1 MAVTYTIQGRLDGL
15 NAYVNA
21 CRTNPYKGAK
31 CKRSN
36 QKICRC
42 SIPYELREKD
52 REIIF
57 PVRVEITWYEKDRR
71 RDPDNIA
78 SAKKYILDSLVE
90 AGVFPDD
97 GWKYVKGFTNV
108 FRLFYHC
115 LLHTNLEDK
124 RYCGREIKAGQFV
137 SSITRISAETG
148 LTESQVRT
156 ALKKLKDTGYLS
168 TKSTNKYTIYT
179 VNDYEKYIDC
189 GQVIEATAKVE
200 NGTKMEQ
207 PVERKMEQT
216 DKNAKKNC
224 EKSKENCEKSNKK
237 AINECFEKLWKQ
249 YPNKRGK
256 GQVSDAKKKTL
267 YEIGEEK
274 IERALKR
281 YLDDL
286 SKDSSWRKP
295 QNGSTFFNSGYVD
308 YLDENYE
315 KPPEPKPQR
324 NPASILECERDYDFD
339 NLEQQLFKKQ
349 LE

>member
-1 MAVTYTIQGRLDGL
+1 MQININTDW
-15 NAYVNA
+15 
-21 CRTNPYKGAK
+21 
-31 CKRSN
+31 
-36 QKICRC
+36 
-42 SIPYELREKD
+42 E
-52 REIIF
+52 
-57 PVRVEITWYEKDRR
+57 WYESK
-71 RDPDNIA
+71 
-78 SAKKYILDSLVE
+78 
-90 AGVFPDD
+90 
-97 GWKYVKGFTNV
+97 NV
-108 FRLFYHC
+108 FRLFTHC
-115 LLHTNLEDK
+115 LLHTNTQNI

-156 ALKKLKDTGYLS
+156 ALKKLKDTGYIS

-179 VNDYEKYIDC
+179 VNEYQKYIDC
-189 GQVIEATAKVE
+189 GQVAEATTEENTVVE

-207 PVERKMEQT
+207 TEEK
-216 DKNAKKNC
+216 AKKNC

-237 AINECFEKLWKQ
+237 AINDCFERLWKQ

-256 GQVSDAKKKTL
+256 GQVSDTKKKTL

-324 NPASILECERDYDFD
+324 NPASVLSCERDYDFD
-339 NLEQQLFKKQ
+339 DLEMQLLHKQ

>member
-1 MAVTYTIQGRLDGL
+1 MQININTDW
-15 NAYVNA
+15 
-21 CRTNPYKGAK
+21 
-31 CKRSN
+31 
-36 QKICRC
+36 
-42 SIPYELREKD
+42 E
-52 REIIF
+52 
-57 PVRVEITWYEKDRR
+57 WYE
-71 RDPDNIA
+71 N
-78 SAKKYILDSLVE
+78 
-90 AGVFPDD
+90 
-97 GWKYVKGFTNV
+97 TNV

-124 RYCGREIKAGQFV
+124 RYCGKEIKAGQFV

-156 ALKKLKDTGYLS
+156 ALKKLKDTGYIS
-168 TKSTNKYTIYT
+168 TKSTNKYTVYT
-179 VNDYEKYIDC
+179 INEYQKYIDC
-189 GQVIEATAKVE
+189 GQVAETTTEEKTVVE

-207 PVERKMEQT
+207 T
-216 DKNAKKNC
+216 DENAKKNC

-237 AINECFEKLWKQ
+237 AFIDCFERLWKQ

-256 GQVSDAKKKTL
+256 GQVSDTKKKTL

-324 NPASILECERDYDFD
+324 NPASVLECERDYDFD
-339 NLEQQLFKKQ
+339 NLEQQLLEKQ
-349 LE
+349 FGGNT

>member
-1 MAVTYTIQGRLDGL
+1 MNININTDW
-15 NAYVNA
+15 
-21 CRTNPYKGAK
+21 
-31 CKRSN
+31 
-36 QKICRC
+36 
-42 SIPYELREKD
+42 E
-52 REIIF
+52 
-57 PVRVEITWYEKDRR
+57 WYE
-71 RDPDNIA
+71 N
-78 SAKKYILDSLVE
+78 
-90 AGVFPDD
+90 
-97 GWKYVKGFTNV
+97 TNV
-108 FRLFYHC
+108 FRMFYHC

-156 ALKKLKDTGYLS
+156 ALKKLKDTGYIS

-179 VNDYEKYIDC
+179 VNEYQKYIDC
-189 GQVIEATAKVE
+189 GQVAKATTEENTVVK

-207 PVERKMEQT
+207 PVERKMEQSEE
-216 DKNAKKNC
+216 NAK
-224 EKSKENCEKSNKK
+224 ETCEKSNKK
-237 AINECFEKLWKQ
+237 AINECFERFWKK

-256 GQVSDAKKKTL
+256 GQVSDTKKKTL

-315 KPPEPKPQR
+315 KPQEPKPQR
-324 NPASILECERDYDFD
+324 NPASVLSCERDYDFD
-339 NLEQQLFKKQ
+339 DLEMQLLHKQ

>member
-1 MAVTYTIQGRLDGL
+1 MNININTDW
-15 NAYVNA
+15 
-21 CRTNPYKGAK
+21 
-31 CKRSN
+31 
-36 QKICRC
+36 
-42 SIPYELREKD
+42 EWE
-52 REIIF
+52 
-57 PVRVEITWYEKDRR
+57 WYE
-71 RDPDNIA
+71 N
-78 SAKKYILDSLVE
+78 
-90 AGVFPDD
+90 
-97 GWKYVKGFTNV
+97 TNV

-156 ALKKLKDTGYLS
+156 ALKKLKDTGYIS

-179 VNDYEKYIDC
+179 VNEYQKYIDC
-189 GQVIEATAKVE
+189 GQVAKATTEENTVVK

-207 PVERKMEQT
+207 PVEK
-216 DKNAKKNC
+216 AKETC
-224 EKSKENCEKSNKK
+224 EKSKENCEKPNKK
-237 AINECFEKLWKQ
+237 AFIDCFERLWKQ

-256 GQVSDAKKKTL
+256 GQVSDTKKKTL

-324 NPASILECERDYDFD
+324 NPASVLECERDYDFD
-339 NLEQQLFKKQ
+339 DLEMQLLHKQ

>member
-1 MAVTYTIQGRLDGL
+1 MNINISADW
-15 NAYVNA
+15 
-21 CRTNPYKGAK
+21 
-31 CKRSN
+31 
-36 QKICRC
+36 
-42 SIPYELREKD
+42 E
-52 REIIF
+52 
-57 PVRVEITWYEKDRR
+57 WYE
-71 RDPDNIA
+71 N
-78 SAKKYILDSLVE
+78 
-90 AGVFPDD
+90 
-97 GWKYVKGFTNV
+97 TNV

-115 LLHTNLEDK
+115 LLHTNLEDR
-124 RYCGREIKAGQFV
+124 RYCGKEIKAGQFV
-137 SSITRISAETG
+137 SSRARISAETG
-148 LTESQVRT
+148 LTVDQVRT
-156 ALKKLKDTGYLS
+156 ALKKLKDTGYIS

-189 GQVIEATAKVE
+189 GQVVEATAKVE

-207 PVERKMEQT
+207 PVERKMEQPEE
-216 DKNAKKNC
+216 DAK
-224 EKSKENCEKSNKK
+224 ETCEKSNKK
-237 AINECFEKLWKQ
+237 AINECFERLWKK

-256 GQVSDAKKKTL
+256 GQVSDTKKKTL

-315 KPPEPKPQR
+315 KPPEPQR
-324 NPASILECERDYDFD
+324 NPASILACERDYDFD
-339 NLEQQLFKKQ
+339 SLEMQLMQKQ

>member
-1 MAVTYTIQGRLDGL
+1 MQINI
-15 NAYVNA
+15 NANW
-21 CRTNPYKGAK
+21 
-31 CKRSN
+31 
-36 QKICRC
+36 
-42 SIPYELREKD
+42 E
-52 REIIF
+52 
-57 PVRVEITWYEKDRR
+57 WYE
-71 RDPDNIA
+71 N
-78 SAKKYILDSLVE
+78 
-90 AGVFPDD
+90 
-97 GWKYVKGFTNV
+97 TNV

-124 RYCGREIKAGQFV
+124 RYCGKEIKAGQFV

-156 ALKKLKDTGYLS
+156 ALKKLKDTGYIS

-179 VNDYEKYIDC
+179 VIGYQEYIDC
-189 GQVIEATAKVE
+189 VQVAETTTEENKVVE

-207 PVERKMEQT
+207 T
-216 DKNAKKNC
+216 DEKAKETC

-237 AINECFEKLWKQ
+237 AFIDCFERLWKQ

-256 GQVSDAKKKTL
+256 GQVSDTKKKTL

-274 IERALKR
+274 IGRALKR

-324 NPASILECERDYDFD
+324 NPASVLSCERDYDFD
-339 NLEQQLFKKQ
+339 DLEMQLLHKQ

>member
-1 MAVTYTIQGRLDGL
+1 MNININTDW
-15 NAYVNA
+15 
-21 CRTNPYKGAK
+21 
-31 CKRSN
+31 
-36 QKICRC
+36 
-42 SIPYELREKD
+42 E
-52 REIIF
+52 
-57 PVRVEITWYEKDRR
+57 WYE
-71 RDPDNIA
+71 N
-78 SAKKYILDSLVE
+78 
-90 AGVFPDD
+90 
-97 GWKYVKGFTNV
+97 TNV

-124 RYCGREIKAGQFV
+124 RYCGKEIKAGQFV
-137 SSITRISAETG
+137 SSIPRISAETG

-156 ALKKLKDTGYLS
+156 ALKKLKDTGYIS

-179 VNDYEKYIDC
+179 VNEYRKYIDC
-189 GQVIEATAKVE
+189 GQVAETTTEENKVVE

-216 DKNAKKNC
+216 EEKAKETC
-224 EKSKENCEKSNKK
+224 EKPNKK
-237 AINECFEKLWKQ
+237 AFIDCFERLWKQ

-256 GQVSDAKKKTL
+256 GQVSDTKKKTL

-315 KPPEPKPQR
+315 KPQEPKPQR
-324 NPASILECERDYDFD
+324 NPASILSCERDYDFD
-339 NLEQQLFKKQ
+339 SLEMQLMQKQ

>member
-1 MAVTYTIQGRLDGL
+1 MNININTGW
-15 NAYVNA
+15 
-21 CRTNPYKGAK
+21 
-31 CKRSN
+31 
-36 QKICRC
+36 
-42 SIPYELREKD
+42 E
-52 REIIF
+52 
-57 PVRVEITWYEKDRR
+57 WYE
-71 RDPDNIA
+71 N
-78 SAKKYILDSLVE
+78 
-90 AGVFPDD
+90 
-97 GWKYVKGFTNV
+97 TNV

-124 RYCGREIKAGQFV
+124 RYCGKEIKAGQFV

-156 ALKKLKDTGYLS
+156 ALKKLKDTGYIS

-179 VNDYEKYIDC
+179 VNEYQKYIDC
-189 GQVIEATAKVE
+189 GQVVEATTEGNKVVE

-207 PVERKMEQT
+207 TVERKMEQPEEKVKET
-216 DKNAKKNC
+216 C

-237 AINECFEKLWKQ
+237 AFIDCFERLWKK

-256 GQVSDAKKKTL
+256 EQVSDTKKKTL

-315 KPPEPKPQR
+315 KPQEPKPQR
-324 NPASILECERDYDFD
+324 NPASILACERDYDFD
-339 NLEQQLFKKQ
+339 SLEMQLMQKQ

>member
-1 MAVTYTIQGRLDGL
+1 MQININTDW
-15 NAYVNA
+15 
-21 CRTNPYKGAK
+21 
-31 CKRSN
+31 
-36 QKICRC
+36 
-42 SIPYELREKD
+42 E
-52 REIIF
+52 
-57 PVRVEITWYEKDRR
+57 WYE
-71 RDPDNIA
+71 
-78 SAKKYILDSLVE
+78 S
-90 AGVFPDD
+90 
-97 GWKYVKGFTNV
+97 TNV
-108 FRLFYHC
+108 FRLFTHC
-115 LLHTNLEDK
+115 LLHTNTQNI

-156 ALKKLKDTGYLS
+156 ALKKLKDTGYIS

-179 VNDYEKYIDC
+179 INEYQKYIDC
-189 GQVIEATAKVE
+189 GQVAETTTEENTVVE

-207 PVERKMEQT
+207 T
-216 DKNAKKNC
+216 DENAKKNC

-237 AINECFEKLWKQ
+237 AINECFERLWKQ

-256 GQVSDAKKKTL
+256 GQVSDTKKKTL

-324 NPASILECERDYDFD
+324 NPASVLECERDYDFD
-339 NLEQQLFKKQ
+339 NLEQQLLEKQ
-349 LE
+349 FGGNT

>member
-1 MAVTYTIQGRLDGL
+1 MNININTDW
-15 NAYVNA
+15 
-21 CRTNPYKGAK
+21 
-31 CKRSN
+31 
-36 QKICRC
+36 
-42 SIPYELREKD
+42 E
-52 REIIF
+52 
-57 PVRVEITWYEKDRR
+57 WYE
-71 RDPDNIA
+71 N
-78 SAKKYILDSLVE
+78 
-90 AGVFPDD
+90 
-97 GWKYVKGFTNV
+97 TNV

-124 RYCGREIKAGQFV
+124 RYCGKEIKAGQFV

-156 ALKKLKDTGYLS
+156 ALKKLKDTGYIS

-179 VNDYEKYIDC
+179 VNGYQKYIDC
-189 GQVIEATAKVE
+189 GQVAETTTEENTVVE

-207 PVERKMEQT
+207 PVERKMEQPE
-216 DKNAKKNC
+216 KNAK
-224 EKSKENCEKSNKK
+224 ETCEKSNKK

-256 GQVSDAKKKTL
+256 GQVSDAKKKVL
-267 YEIGEEK
+267 YQIGEEH
-274 IERALKR
+274 IQRALKR
-281 YLDDL
+281 YLNGL
-286 SKDSSWRKP
+286 EKDASWRKP

-324 NPASILECERDYDFD
+324 NPASILACERDYDFD
-339 NLEQQLFKKQ
+339 SLEMQLMQKQ

>member
-1 MAVTYTIQGRLDGL
+1 MNININTDW
-15 NAYVNA
+15 
-21 CRTNPYKGAK
+21 
-31 CKRSN
+31 
-36 QKICRC
+36 
-42 SIPYELREKD
+42 E
-52 REIIF
+52 
-57 PVRVEITWYEKDRR
+57 WYE
-71 RDPDNIA
+71 N
-78 SAKKYILDSLVE
+78 
-90 AGVFPDD
+90 
-97 GWKYVKGFTNV
+97 TNV

-124 RYCGREIKAGQFV
+124 RYCGKEIKAGQFV

-156 ALKKLKDTGYLS
+156 ALKKLKETGYIS

-179 VNDYEKYIDC
+179 VNEYQKYIDC
-189 GQVIEATAKVE
+189 GQVAETTTEENKVVE

-207 PVERKMEQT
+207 TEEK
-216 DKNAKKNC
+216 AKETC

-237 AINECFEKLWKQ
+237 AFIDCFEKLWKQ

-315 KPPEPKPQR
+315 KPPEPQR
-324 NPASILECERDYDFD
+324 NPASILACERDYDFD
-339 NLEQQLFKKQ
+339 SLEMQLMQKQ

>member
-1 MAVTYTIQGRLDGL
+1 MNININTDW
-15 NAYVNA
+15 
-21 CRTNPYKGAK
+21 
-31 CKRSN
+31 
-36 QKICRC
+36 
-42 SIPYELREKD
+42 E
-52 REIIF
+52 
-57 PVRVEITWYEKDRR
+57 WYE
-71 RDPDNIA
+71 N
-78 SAKKYILDSLVE
+78 
-90 AGVFPDD
+90 
-97 GWKYVKGFTNV
+97 TNV

-115 LLHTNLEDK
+115 LLHANLEDK
-124 RYCGREIKAGQFV
+124 RYCGKEIKAGQFV

-156 ALKKLKDTGYLS
+156 ALKKLKDTGYIS

-179 VNDYEKYIDC
+179 VNEYQKYIDC
-189 GQVIEATAKVE
+189 GQVAETTTEGNTVVE

-216 DKNAKKNC
+216 E
-224 EKSKENCEKSNKK
+224 EKVKETCEKSNKK

-256 GQVSDAKKKTL
+256 GQVSDTKKKTL

-315 KPPEPKPQR
+315 KPPEPKPKR
-324 NPASILECERDYDFD
+324 NPASVLECERDYDFD
-339 NLEQQLFKKQ
+339 NLEMQLMQKQ

>member
-1 MAVTYTIQGRLDGL
+1 MNININTDW
-15 NAYVNA
+15 
-21 CRTNPYKGAK
+21 
-31 CKRSN
+31 
-36 QKICRC
+36 
-42 SIPYELREKD
+42 E
-52 REIIF
+52 
-57 PVRVEITWYEKDRR
+57 WYE
-71 RDPDNIA
+71 N
-78 SAKKYILDSLVE
+78 
-90 AGVFPDD
+90 
-97 GWKYVKGFTNV
+97 TNV

-124 RYCGREIKAGQFV
+124 RYCGKEIKAGQFV
-137 SSITRISAETG
+137 SSIPRISAETG

-156 ALKKLKDTGYLS
+156 ALKKLKDTGYIS

-179 VNDYEKYIDC
+179 VNEYRKYIDC
-189 GQVIEATAKVE
+189 GQVAETTTEENKVVE

-207 PVERKMEQT
+207 PVEQT
-216 DKNAKKNC
+216 EEKAKETC
-224 EKSKENCEKSNKK
+224 EKPNKK
-237 AINECFEKLWKQ
+237 AFIDCFERLWKQ

-256 GQVSDAKKKTL
+256 GQVSDTKKKTL

-295 QNGSTFFNSGYVD
+295 QNGSAFFNSGYVD

-315 KPPEPKPQR
+315 KPPEPKSQR
-324 NPASILECERDYDFD
+324 NPASVLSCERDYDFD
-339 NLEQQLFKKQ
+339 DLEMQLLHKQ

>member
-1 MAVTYTIQGRLDGL
+1 MNININTDW
-15 NAYVNA
+15 
-21 CRTNPYKGAK
+21 
-31 CKRSN
+31 
-36 QKICRC
+36 
-42 SIPYELREKD
+42 E
-52 REIIF
+52 
-57 PVRVEITWYEKDRR
+57 WYE
-71 RDPDNIA
+71 N
-78 SAKKYILDSLVE
+78 
-90 AGVFPDD
+90 
-97 GWKYVKGFTNV
+97 TNV

-156 ALKKLKDTGYLS
+156 ALKKLKDTGYIS

-179 VNDYEKYIDC
+179 VNEYQKYIDC
-189 GQVIEATAKVE
+189 GQVAKATTEENTVVK

-207 PVERKMEQT
+207 PVERKMEQSEE
-216 DKNAKKNC
+216 NAKETC

-237 AINECFEKLWKQ
+237 TFIDCFERLWKK

-256 GQVSDAKKKTL
+256 GQVSDTKKKTL

-315 KPPEPKPQR
+315 KPPEPQR
-324 NPASILECERDYDFD
+324 NPASVLSCERDYDFD
-339 NLEQQLFKKQ
+339 DLEMQLLHKQ

>member
-1 MAVTYTIQGRLDGL
+1 MQININTDW
-15 NAYVNA
+15 
-21 CRTNPYKGAK
+21 
-31 CKRSN
+31 
-36 QKICRC
+36 
-42 SIPYELREKD
+42 E
-52 REIIF
+52 
-57 PVRVEITWYEKDRR
+57 WYE
-71 RDPDNIA
+71 N
-78 SAKKYILDSLVE
+78 
-90 AGVFPDD
+90 
-97 GWKYVKGFTNV
+97 TNV

-124 RYCGREIKAGQFV
+124 RYCGKEIKAGQFV

-156 ALKKLKDTGYLS
+156 ALKKLKDTGYIS

-179 VNDYEKYIDC
+179 INEYQKYIDC
-189 GQVIEATAKVE
+189 GQVAETTTEENTVVE

-207 PVERKMEQT
+207 T
-216 DKNAKKNC
+216 DENAKKNC

-237 AINECFEKLWKQ
+237 AFNECFERLWKQ

-256 GQVSDAKKKTL
+256 GQVSDTKKKTL

-324 NPASILECERDYDFD
+324 NPASVLECERDYDFD
-339 NLEQQLFKKQ
+339 NLEQQLLEKQ
-349 LE
+349 FGGNT